1 MNKILNILRHIL
13 YIIVLTLLIIFNIKY
28 GINLKIIFLYISL
41 IILFIIN
48 IRDIKYKRK
57 VSNKFNILF
66 SLVMIIVIFLLSRV
80 FFDKSLIINNNI
92 IINKLEINNT
102 INVIY
107 SYKEYAINYLSQNIY
122 FILIMNLCL
131 ILYRLIEKKDKI
143 NYKYSNTSIICLII
157 NIILS
162 LETIVLLEKKFNLN
176 QFPLL
181 FFALNTILLIV
192 EISNLVHNNKIKKE
206 LLIYISFLFNLF
218 AYISIFT

>member
-80 FFDKSLIINNNI
+80 FLEKSLIINNNI
-92 IINKLEINNT
+92 IINKLKINNT